1 MVTHGEVALIQIK
14 GTRLPW
20 LIFFADVW
28 DARKICEHSKTFLFY
43 GAAHAQQWQRPS
55 VHGISVAR
63 AGSLHRPPLR
73 SFRQAACSNDGSR
86 RQKQEGP
93 KSLGR
98 LPVRVH
104 DRPIEA
110 ARLFCPCL
118 ASQASS
124 DLRPPMLPSRRSQ
137 SLKRAKPKLAAPSFP
152 GHLRIFHTSFV
163 QTQVWLFDHSS
174 WSPK

>member
-1 MVTHGEVALIQIK
+1 MHEKFVNIQRHFYLWGCACTAMAASI
-14 GTRLPW
+14 GARHQRCTCWIIASPSPAELP
-20 LIFFADVW
+20 
-28 DARKICEHSKTFLFY
+28 
-43 GAAHAQQWQRPS
+43 PS
-55 VHGISVAR
+55 D
-63 AGSLHRPPLR
+63 
-73 SFRQAACSNDGSR
+73 DGSR

-110 ARLFCPCL
+110 ACLFCPCL

-137 SLKRAKPKLAAPSFP
+137 SLKRAKPKLGAPSFV
-152 GHLRIFHTSFV
+152 GHLRFFHTSFA
-163 QTQVWLFDHSS
+163 QTQVGVFDHSS